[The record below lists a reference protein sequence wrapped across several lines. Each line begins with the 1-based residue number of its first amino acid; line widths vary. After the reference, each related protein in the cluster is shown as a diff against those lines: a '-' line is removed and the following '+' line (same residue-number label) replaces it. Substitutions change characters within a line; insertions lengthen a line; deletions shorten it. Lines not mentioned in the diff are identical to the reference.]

1 MKLSPLSRSLAP
13 RLVFFLIAQRRA
25 DFARAAV
32 RVSGLELGGLAGSL
46 LAGKISDRLVARRAR
61 RRGHVG
67 RRLLVVRA
75 YLGGVA
81 LALLGLRAVPAAWA
95 RAQWAIVFATGFFLY
110 GPQMLIG
117 LCGAEIVG
125 RDSVGASEGFLGW
138 IAYMGAAAAGFPL
151 SVLVKRFGWDIFF
164 RTLLTTCAGAFLLLS
179 TISNAQSASQRE
191 QAAIAGS

>member
-1 MKLSPLSRSLAP
+1 MW
-13 RLVFFLIAQRRA
+13 
-25 DFARAAV
+25 
-32 RVSGLELGGLAGSL
+32 RVGSL
-46 LAGKISDRLVARRAR
+46 LGV
-61 RRGHVG
+61 
-67 RRLLVVRA
+67 
-75 YLGGVA
+75 VA
-81 LALLGLRAVPAAWA
+81 LASAADLALVMPSGVRLHPPADADAAWA

-179 TISNAQSASQRE
+179 TIGNAQSASQRE
-191 QAAIAGS
+191 HAASLASAGP

>member
-1 MKLSPLSRSLAP
+1 M
-13 RLVFFLIAQRRA
+13 
-25 DFARAAV
+25 

-46 LAGKISDRLVARRAR
+46 LAGKISDRLVASAPDGA
-61 RRGHVG
+61 GHVG

-151 SVLVKRFGWDIFF
+151 SVLVKRFGWDAFF

-179 TISNAQSASQRE
+179 TIGNAQSASQRE
-191 QAAIAGS
+191 HAASLASAGP